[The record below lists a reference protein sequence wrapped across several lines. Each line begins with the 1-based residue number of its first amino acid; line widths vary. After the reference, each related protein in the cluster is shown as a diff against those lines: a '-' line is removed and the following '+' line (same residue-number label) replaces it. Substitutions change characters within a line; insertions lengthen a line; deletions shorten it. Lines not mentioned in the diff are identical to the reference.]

1 MHIYMHVIQIKCVLG
16 MDQACKVINVI
27 QVNFVFSMNETYKA
41 FAQPLALANV
51 IQVNSSLKLVSEAWW
66 E

>member
-1 MHIYMHVIQIKCVLG
+1 